1 MTQIIEMSEG
11 RMGLFLYKISSFCW
25 LRVSGQ
31 NKKVRIWHMV
41 TLQKKAIAVGVAGLL
56 TLGSTNLHAAEGASG
71 GAEAAGAGSAA
82 GGISVAAA
90 VSLGVVGLGLIA
102 VAVDD
107 NDSTTPERPPFTPPV
122 TPTTTA
128 TTTTTGT
135 TNTTT
140 TTTTTTTGT

>member
-25 LRVSGQ
+25 LRVSDQ

-41 TLQKKAIAVGVAGLL
+41 TFQKKAIAVGV
-56 TLGSTNLHAAEGASG
+56 
-71 GAEAAGAGSAA
+71 
-82 GGISVAAA
+82 
-90 VSLGVVGLGLIA
+90 VGLGLIS
-102 VAVDD
+102 VAADD

-140 TTTTTTTGT
+140 TTTTTTGT